1 MSFYTFSTARWNYV
15 TVCQSTFGWL
25 KTIELRLDFDFLGRL
40 FFGRSARSWALRFYL
55 LSVESCSIFFIPS
68 LTINRTCNET
78 NSETN
83 WVKNF
88 VDPKRKAILT
98 FETLPW
104 KQTQKLLTDTNTL
117 VIKLV
122 IFLQNLTD
130 VFTKVSTL
138 KTNVNKKLDSYK
150 T

>member
-1 MSFYTFSTARWNYV
+1 M
-15 TVCQSTFGWL
+15 
-25 KTIELRLDFDFLGRL
+25 
-40 FFGRSARSWALRFYL
+40 
-55 LSVESCSIFFIPS
+55 LSVESWSIFIPL

-83 WVKNF
+83 WVKNV

-117 VIKLV
+117 VIKLI
-122 IFLQNLTD
+122 IFLQNLTV
-130 VFTKVSTL
+130 VFTKVPTL
-138 KTNVNKKLDSYK
+138 KTDVIKKLDSYK
-150 T
+150 LSYLHLKKT